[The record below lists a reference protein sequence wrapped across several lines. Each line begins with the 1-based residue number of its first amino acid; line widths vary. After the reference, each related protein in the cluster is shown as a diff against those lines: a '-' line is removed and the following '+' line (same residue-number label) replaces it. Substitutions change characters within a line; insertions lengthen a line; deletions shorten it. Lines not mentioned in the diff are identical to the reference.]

1 MHCYIEDMRTRLE
14 ELFIFIPKLL
24 FFQGAKLSMV
34 ALLAHKLLLNAKKV
48 QVER

>member
-1 MHCYIEDMRTRLE
+1 MHCYIEDIRTRLE

-24 FFQGAKLSMV
+24 FFQGAKLSKI

-48 QVER
+48 